1 MVLPWPYARAMT
13 DCLFCR
19 IVAGDIPAT
28 LVAETD
34 RVIAFRDIAPKA
46 PVHVLV
52 VPKSHVANVTEAAA
66 QMPDVLAEMVAVA
79 QQVADA
85 ECGGEFRLV
94 FNSGEAAGQTV
105 FHAHAHV
112 MGGKHLAWEDA

>member
-1 MVLPWPYARAMT
+1 MT

-19 IVAGDIPAT
+19 IAAGDIPADI
-28 LVAETD
+28 VARTD
-34 RVIAFRDIAPKA
+34 NVIAFRDIDPKA

-52 VPKSHVANVTEAAA
+52 VPVTHVANVTEAAA
-66 QMPDVLAEMVAVA
+66 QIPDVLAEMIAVA

-85 ECGGEFRLV
+85 ETDGEFRLI
-94 FNSGEAAGQTV
+94 FNSGPTAGQSV

-112 MGGKHLAWEDA
+112 LGGAELKWENA

>member
-1 MVLPWPYARAMT
+1 MT

-28 LVAETD
+28 MVAETD
-34 RVIAFRDIAPKA
+34 HVIAFRDIAPKA

-52 VPKSHVANVTEAAA
+52 VPKTHVANVAKTAA
-66 QMPDVLAEMVAVA
+66 QMPEVLAEMVAVA
-79 QQVADA
+79 QQVADS

-94 FNSGEAAGQTV
+94 FNTGETAGQTV

-112 MGGKHLAWEDA
+112 LGGRPLAWEDA

>member
-1 MVLPWPYARAMT
+1 MT

-19 IVAGDIPAT
+19 IAAGEIPADI
-28 LVAETD
+28 VVRTD
-34 RVIAFRDIAPKA
+34 NVIAFRDIAPKA

-52 VPKSHVANVTEAAA
+52 VPVAHVANVTEAAA
-66 QMPDVLAEMVAVA
+66 QLPGVLAEMVAVA

-85 ECGGEFRLV
+85 ETGGDFRLV
-94 FNSGEAAGQTV
+94 FNTGPTAGQSV

-112 MGGKHLAWEDA
+112 LGGTELKWENA

>member
-1 MVLPWPYARAMT
+1 MT

-19 IVAGDIPAT
+19 IVSGEIPAT
-28 LVAETD
+28 IVAQTD
-34 RVIAFRDIAPKA
+34 AVIAFRDIAPKA

-52 VPKSHVANVTEAAA
+52 VPRVHVANVTEVAA
-66 QMPDVLAEMVAVA
+66 QMPEVLAEMVAVA

-112 MGGKHLAWEDA
+112 LGGKRLEWGDA